1 MTEQAQRTEL
11 QCRAVL
17 ESCRSLF
24 EKKLHDYGTAW
35 RILRPESLTDQIYI
49 KAERIRSIQE
59 KGQAQVNEG
68 IDSELIGIVNYGIIG
83 MIQLSLGAV
92 SHPDL
97 EISEALTLYDK
108 YAEATLQLM
117 LAKNHDYGEVW
128 RNMRLSSMID
138 IILTKIYRTKQI
150 EDNRGQTFVSE
161 GIEANYMDMVNYALF
176 CLVQLAENEQ

>member
-17 ESCRSLF
+17 QSCRSLF

-35 RILRPESLTDQIYI
+35 RILRPESLTDLIYI

-83 MIQLSLGAV
+83 MIQLELGAV
-92 SHPDL
+92 SRPDL
-97 EISEALTLYDK
+97 NAAQALSLYDRF
-108 YAEATLQLM
+108 AEATLQLL
-117 LAKNHDYGEVW
+117 LAKNHDYGEAW
-128 RNMRLSSMID
+128 RNMRLSSMVD
-138 IILTKIYRTKQI
+138 LILSKVYRTKQI
-150 EDNRGQTFVSE
+150 EDHKGETFVSE
-161 GIEANYMDMVNYALF
+161 GIDANYKDMVNYALF
-176 CLVQLAENEQ
+176 CLVKLSEN